1 MHKSDAFPSGSLAM
15 KRHVNVLGDLQR
27 RRGLQTEL
35 NSERTS
41 LSTTALS
48 DRTFCVDENALILH

>member
-1 MHKSDAFPSGSLAM
+1 M
-15 KRHVNVLGDLQR
+15 KRHVNVLSDLQR

-35 NSERTS
+35 KSERTP

-48 DRTFCVDENALILH
+48 DGTFCVDGNALILH

>member
-1 MHKSDAFPSGSLAM
+1 M

-27 RRGLQTEL
+27 RRGLQPEL

-48 DRTFCVDENALILH
+48 DRTFCVDGNALILH